1 VRALQYLLLAIA
13 CLVYGGVIVGYLR
26 LFRRPDGTPW
36 EMKVVGAV
44 AGTVTCLQLVVIASR
59 TAHWLS
65 FAVALVAYLAAAGL
79 YGWCVITTRRRRL
92 SVAFS
97 RDRPEFLVADGP
109 YRVIRH
115 PFYSS
120 YLLYWAAG
128 VIAAREPWLALT
140 ILPAGGSFLWA
151 ALREERKF
159 AASPLSSAYQAY
171 RARTGMFVPKLFG
184 PR

>member
-1 VRALQYLLLAIA
+1 MRALQYVLLAIA
-13 CLVYGGVIVGYLR
+13 CLVYGGFILGYLR
-26 LFRRPDGTPW
+26 FFRRPNGNPP
-36 EMKVVGAV
+36 EMKLVGAV

-59 TAHWLS
+59 TAHWPS
-65 FAVALVAYLAAAGL
+65 FAVALGAYLAAASL
-79 YGWCVITTRRRRL
+79 YGWCVTTTRRRRL
-92 SVAFS
+92 SLAFS
-97 RDRPEFLVADGP
+97 RDKPEFLLADGP
-109 YRVIRH
+109 YRIIRH

-128 VIAAREPWLALT
+128 VVAARDPWLALT

-159 AASPLSSAYQAY
+159 AASPLASAYQAY